1 MRKLAP
7 PLLIFLAYL
16 LIAAIITYPAVAQ
29 IDTHLIGH
37 PHSDAYEY
45 IGVTWSIRHALET
58 GGNPLFAGQ
67 MLYPDGIPAALA
79 LSVTLQWLPTL
90 LLSTVLPLTAAFN
103 LAALLTLALNGL
115 AMFAFVR
122 RLTGSAPA
130 AFLAGTVWLAYPAFQ
145 GQLGAAHIGLLALWG
160 APLFAAAALDVTAGD
175 RSRRRILAAGALFTL
190 SLLGSPTLVLYLMTP
205 LSAFL
210 MARAL
215 WRRERILPLLAA
227 LALGGALWLPFVLP
241 ALTNR
246 TDSDALTFDIEG
258 DVRYSAPLVAIIAP
272 SFYHP
277 LYADLGYPRRALGA
291 EPFEQTGYVG
301 IAAALIG
308 FVGLIRRRAA
318 RPWLLLA
325 AAAWVLSLGP
335 LLKVEDAPLVVTFD
349 GTATPIS
356 LPWALLGDLPGVDF
370 FRTPARF
377 NFAVGFAVAVLT
389 GFGAEVLLPS
399 TRRGALRGWVVALP
413 AAALILFDYQA
424 WFPLASIPG
433 SAPQPIRAL
442 SADPAVRAVF
452 DLPATHPLIV
462 KEAMFLMTQHGK
474 PILTGQIARAT
485 PFSAAK
491 AAVLQAT
498 LDPALLDAAGVDV
511 IIVHRYLED
520 PPGGFDARLSALA
533 GDPVY
538 QDERYAVYRLPPY
551 QGAPPAFTAL
561 TPAATVPDA
570 LPIHFFAPEPG
581 QVTFRAALDAD
592 GRTVTA
598 ALGDDAP
605 LARWQIAGETEVALT
620 FAIAAGYHTL
630 TLALDPPCT
639 RILAPALTCRALR
652 AAWTT
657 LEPLP

>member
-7 PLLIFLAYL
+7 PLVIFLAYL
-16 LIAAIITYPAVAQ
+16 LIAAIITYPAVTQ

-58 GGNPLFAGQ
+58 GGSPLFAGQ

-115 AMFAFVR
+115 AMFAFAR

-130 AFLAGTVWLAYPAFQ
+130 AFLAGVVWLAYPAFQ

-160 APLFAAAALDVTAGD
+160 APLFAAAALDLGAGD
-175 RSRRRILAAGALFTL
+175 HSRRRILAAGALFTL
-190 SLLGSPTLVLYLMTP
+190 SLLGNPTLLLYLMMP

-210 MARAL
+210 LARAL
-215 WRRERILPLLAA
+215 WQRERILPLLAA
-227 LALGGALWLPFVLP
+227 LALGGALWLPFALP
-241 ALTNR
+241 ALASRAN
-246 TDSDALTFDIEG
+246 SDTLAFDIEG

-308 FVGLIRRRAA
+308 FAGLTRRRAA

-335 LLKVEDAPLVVTFD
+335 LLKVEDSPLVVTFD

-356 LPWALLGDLPGVDF
+356 LPWALIGDLPGVDF

-389 GFGAEVLLPS
+389 GFGGEVLLRS
-399 TRRGALRGWVVALP
+399 TRRGALRGWGVALT
-413 AAALILFDYQA
+413 AAALILFDYQM

-442 SADPAVRAVF
+442 SADPDIRAVF
-452 DLPATHPLIV
+452 SLPATHPLIV

-485 PFSAAK
+485 PFSEAK
-491 AAVLQAT
+491 AAVLQET

-520 PPGGFDARLSALA
+520 APGGFDARLSALA

-538 QDERYAVYRLPPY
+538 QDERYAIYRLPPY
-551 QGAPPAFTAL
+551 QGAPPAFAAL
-561 TPAATVPDA
+561 TLAATVPDA

-592 GRTVTA
+592 GRAVTA
-598 ALGDDAP
+598 ALDDGEP
-605 LARWQIAGETEVALT
+605 LARWGITGETEIELT
-620 FAIAAGYHTL
+620 FAVTAGYHTL
-630 TLALDPPCT
+630 
-639 RILAPALTCRALR
+639 
-652 AAWTT
+652 
-657 LEPLP
+657 